1 MFPVSLSRDRLVG
14 LRALVTMKVWL
25 GGIPAYNNMFRK
37 EVFWVAKLFV
47 GIDISKEYSTAQ
59 GLDISAKKLF
69 YVRFTMDAKGFNE
82 LLNAIKK
89 VSADI
94 SDVAVA
100 MESTGCYHINLFSFI
115 CSEGIRCVVINPLLI
130 ANFSRLSLRKTKT
143 DKKDALTIAQ
153 FLVANEK
160 SLRTMAYSQDTQD
173 LRDLAR
179 ERESLTWLISGMK
192 NDIKRLLQ
200 NTFPELETL
209 CKPYSE
215 TMLHFLR
222 SFPSAR
228 LIREA
233 KTKDIEKAL
242 ICPDEKRKR
251 VLVTAQ
257 EIISAAKGSV
267 ASAGVAKELI
277 LSEKVSTVLYL
288 LEKSEKITK
297 ALIESCESLRI
308 EDLDIIRS
316 IDGVDD
322 ITGSTF
328 LAELGDFSNFG
339 SYKHVIAFA
348 GLDPSINQ
356 SGQYEGIS
364 RISKRGNRHLRRIIF
379 MMTMCSVRSNN
390 VFREYF
396 LRRKQEGLPPMK
408 ALLATAHK
416 LIRVMFSMLSNR
428 TFFKKEV
435 AGV

>member
-1 MFPVSLSRDRLVG
+1 L
-14 LRALVTMKVWL
+14 T
-25 GGIPAYNNMFRK
+25 
-37 EVFWVAKLFV
+37 KLFV

-59 GLDISAKKLF
+59 GLDRSAKKVF
-69 YVRFTMDAKGFNE
+69 YVRFTMDATGFNE

-89 VSADI
+89 GCADI
-94 SDVAVA
+94 KDVTVA
-100 MESTGCYHINLFSFI
+100 MESTGCYHINLFSFM
-115 CSEGIRCVVINPLLI
+115 CAEGIRCVVINPLLI

-143 DKKDALTIAQ
+143 DKKDALTIAR
-153 FLVANEK
+153 FLLANEN
-160 SLRTMAYSQDTQD
+160 SISTVAYSEDTQE

-179 ERESLTWLISGMK
+179 ERESLTWLINGMK
-192 NDIKRLLQ
+192 NEIRQLLQ
-200 NTFPELETL
+200 TTFPELESL

-215 TMLHFLR
+215 TMLHFLHQ
-222 SFPSAR
+222 FPSAR

-257 EIISAAKGSV
+257 EIISAAKRSV
-267 ASAGVAKELI
+267 ASAGAAKEFI

-288 LEKSEKITK
+288 QEKSEKIVE
-297 ALIESCESLRI
+297 ALIERCESLRI
-308 EDLDIIRS
+308 EDLNIIKS
-316 IDGVDD
+316 LDGIDD

-328 LAELGDFSNFG
+328 LAELGDFSNFR
-339 SYKHVIAFA
+339 SYKKMIAFA

-364 RISKRGNRHLRRIIF
+364 RISKRGNRHFRRIIF
-379 MMTMCSVRSNN
+379 IITMCSIRADN
-390 VFREYF
+390 VFREYY

-416 LIRVMFSMLSNR
+416 LIRVIFSMLSNR

-435 AGV
+435 TGV